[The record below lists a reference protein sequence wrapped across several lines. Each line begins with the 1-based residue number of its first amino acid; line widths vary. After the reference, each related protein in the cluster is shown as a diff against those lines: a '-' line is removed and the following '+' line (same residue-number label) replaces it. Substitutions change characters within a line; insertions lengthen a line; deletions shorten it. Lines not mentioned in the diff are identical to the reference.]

1 MRATTNLQAR
11 LGRSEWWGRTFEKVL
26 GISLVEST
34 IGAVAERITWT
45 GGDPG
50 LVPIVV
56 AETMRLIVD
65 GLEPDDVDA
74 QSL

>member
-1 MRATTNLQAR
+1 
-11 LGRSEWWGRTFEKVL
+11 VL

-50 LVPIVV
+50 LVLIVV